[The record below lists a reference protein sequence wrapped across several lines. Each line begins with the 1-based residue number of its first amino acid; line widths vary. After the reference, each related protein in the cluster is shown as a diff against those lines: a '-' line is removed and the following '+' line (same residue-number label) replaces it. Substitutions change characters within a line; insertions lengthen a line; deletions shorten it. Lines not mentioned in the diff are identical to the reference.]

1 MRRQAK
7 RAFVFFLAL
16 VFLALGLIGLVLP
29 FLQGI
34 LFLTIS
40 FFLLSMLS
48 PRFRDQVEHQ
58 TRKWPKF
65 HAIVV
70 KAERYIERFIGDVS

>member
-1 MRRQAK
+1 MKRKAK
-7 RAFVFFLAL
+7 RLLVFILAIFFFLIGL
-16 VFLALGLIGLVLP
+16 VGLVLP

-40 FFLLSMLS
+40 LLLLSMLS
-48 PRFRDQVEHQ
+48 PTMRDIFERQ

-65 HAIVV
+65 HALVV
-70 KAERYIERFIGDVS
+70 KAERYIVRVIGEV